1 MREASRSWIASA
13 KIARKAGQ
21 WQIAYSAMLQAQQ
34 GASDIAFVE
43 SAKFIKAR
51 GEAHQALRELE
62 NSMRLLGHIQ
72 EGLDI
77 DLTAADESKAIAA
90 KLLMSSNY
98 NMNCLI
104 STRYFARRRKPCQRM
119 ICHRFNSYFVD

>member
-21 WQIAYSAMLQAQQ
+21 WQTAYSAMLQAQQ

-43 SAKFIKAR
+43 SAKLVKAR

-72 EGLDI
+72 DGTDI
-77 DLTAADESKAIAA
+77 DLTADDESKAIAA
-90 KLLMSSNY
+90 KVLISSNY
-98 NMNCLI
+98 NLYNMLNL
-104 STRYFARRRKPCQRM
+104 SRPR
-119 ICHRFNSYFVD
+119 S